1 MTSSK
6 SGFTLVEMLV
16 ATAVLCLLVVLLFQI
31 ANQTSSAWILN
42 EGQIERRENG
52 RAILSSI
59 TAEMQCTLLSSAG
72 RSDLQFIV
80 NPNQLSADRKNYSA
94 VFWQAPIATDRR
106 LGDIAEVGYFVK
118 WDTSVPAAPKSQL
131 CRLFINPVD
140 ATSPTL
146 KANPLF
152 LIYEKPN
159 EWVDADVLDQVAP
172 ADKQSSYAGLF
183 SENVL
188 GLWVRCLAPDGQTI
202 TKTASGVAFPAG
214 SFDSRQG
221 YTWAGGVQ
229 PANSLP
235 AAVEIG
241 LALIDSRAANRVDA
255 SSQQAIQTAVRNHTD
270 AASFVEAIR
279 EIAAFQAVRSSI
291 RSYTTTVYLE
301 TARK

>member
-1 MTSSK
+1 MSNSK
-6 SGFTLVEMLV
+6 SGFTIVEMLV

-31 ANQTSSAWILN
+31 ANQTSSTWILN

-59 TAEMQCTLLSSAG
+59 TAEMQGALLSSAG

-80 NPNQLSADRKNYSA
+80 NPSHLAADRKNNSA

-118 WDTSVPAAPKSQL
+118 WDISAPASPKAQL

-140 ATSPTL
+140 PTSPVL

-159 EWVDADVLDQVAP
+159 EWAVAEVLDQVAP

-188 GLWVRCLAPDGQTI
+188 GLWIRCLAPDGQTI
-202 TKTASGVAFPAG
+202 TKTASGLPFPTG

-229 PANSLP
+229 SANSLP

-241 LALIDSRAANRVDA
+241 IALIDTRAANRIKDT
-255 SSQQAIQTAVRNHTD
+255 SLLAIQTAVRSHPT

-279 EIAAFQAVRSSI
+279 ELAVFQPVRSSI